1 MDLVQKINYDL
12 TKVDQKN
19 PIFRGTYSEL
29 NEELTKTDHILIDDL
44 KDILTKCYQV
54 LLSLEKVN
62 ALTVDE
68 MILLNDI
75 DNLDDEIVVA
85 S

>member
-1 MDLVQKINYDL
+1 MDLVHKINYDL

-29 NEELTKTDHILIDDL
+29 NEKLTKTDHILIDDL
-44 KDILTKCYQV
+44 KDILTKCYQA

-62 ALTVDE
+62 ALMVNE

>member
-1 MDLVQKINYDL
+1 MDLVHKINYDL

-29 NEELTKTDHILIDDL
+29 NEKLTKTDHILIDDL

-62 ALTVDE
+62 ALMVNE

>member
-19 PIFRGTYSEL
+19 PIFRGTYLEL
-29 NEELTKTDHILIDDL
+29 NEELTKTDHILIADL
-44 KDILTKCYQV
+44 KDILTKCYQA

-62 ALTVDE
+62 ALTVNE